1 MVRVTGGIYRGQ
13 MILVPDDHDVRPTT
27 GRVREA
33 VFNILGGQLS
43 GAWILD
49 LFAGSGLLGLEAL
62 SRGAESVTFVDS
74 SPSAC
79 AIIQQ
84 NCDRL
89 HCTHQ
94 TTVIKGSLTQA
105 ATLKKLQTLFQQKY
119 QQSDKRLGIIFLDP
133 PYGHGLVPEVL
144 SSIGKFTFA
153 NPGTLAVAEHEALA
167 QLKDCTSWEPLQYR
181 RYGDTRI
188 SIFSMI
194 GGKDTT

>member
-1 MVRVTGGIYRGQ
+1 MIRVSGGIHRGQ
-13 MILVPDDHDVRPTT
+13 RIYVPDDPDVRPTT

-43 GAWILD
+43 GAWVLD

-62 SRGAESVTFVDS
+62 SRGAEFAVFVDS
-74 SPSAC
+74 NPSAC
-79 AIIQQ
+79 AIIRQ

-89 HCTHQ
+89 RCTHQ
-94 TTVIKGSLTQA
+94 TAVIQGALPQT
-105 ATLKKLQTLFQQKY
+105 ATLTKLQTLLQQKY
-119 QQSDKRLGIIFLDP
+119 QQSDKRLGLIFLDP
-133 PYGHGLVPEVL
+133 PYGRGFVPEVL
-144 SSIGKFTFA
+144 SNIGKFIFV
-153 NPGTLAVAEHEALA
+153 NPGTLAVAEHEAGA
-167 QLKDCTSWEPLQYR
+167 SLKDCTSWEPLQYR